1 MSKESRRTR
10 GTGIRSKL
18 TAQMLLVG
26 LAPLVVLGAL
36 GYVVLRRSG
45 EAFDRNLRD
54 TAQLT
59 LTNAA
64 KDLAGQLDVYME
76 ERVRD
81 VLTWASD
88 PLIVDAATRADAA
101 ARQHGWPGYPAI
113 ASQPDTIKRIETE
126 MTGVRS
132 LNPLPGATQYLKDQ
146 VGQTKVFREVFFT
159 DKSGYNAAISNMTS
173 DFVQSDEGW
182 WVNAWNK
189 GLDIGKVGFDESAG
203 VWSIDVSARIDHPRT
218 QEPVGVLKAVLDIS
232 AVQALATQSA
242 QKLPGAAVQ
251 VMIRRTGMLLADTGV
266 SHDRRFIM
274 SDEGNLLKR
283 KVPAAALA
291 ATASTPA
298 GYLVD
303 EGDASGVTPRRQ
315 QVVGYAVG
323 AGKGQFPDV
332 PEFEGLGWAV
342 IVGQDKKVAFAALDQ
357 LGAQQRTLTGLLVG
371 VLSLAAVGLGVV
383 GTFLGRRISRPLLEL
398 SQAARRLSTGDLGV
412 EVQVRST
419 DEIGQLAGTFN
430 ETVVRLRGQLRT
442 EAERDEERKKR
453 EELQRNITRFLETA
467 TEIAGGDLTKRG
479 EVTADVLGNVVDA
492 INVMVEEIETIVRDA
507 RQAALQVGLSA
518 GDLIQASDQMATGAE
533 AQSREA
539 SSASAPST
547 SWRIGAAGRRE
558 RGRVGARRPGDAG
571 CRPEGRGAVRSSLEG
586 MQRIRGEV
594 QTIAK
599 KIKSLGDRSLEIS
612 DIVNT
617 IEDIASQTN
626 LLALNASIEA
636 AGAGEAG
643 LRFAI
648 VADEVRKLAE
658 RSAKATKDIALLIRN
673 VQVETQ
679 EAIVLV
685 EQGTREVE
693 SGYGVTVEAGERLKQ
708 IATISERSSGL
719 AQEIS
724 TASQRQVRT
733 HGGRGHGRAVD
744 RDGGGSDRAGRSA
757 DAEDR
762 RRAREARGH
771 AAGQPGALQAHGVTL
786 ASAAG
791 RAGNGGRARRR
802 CRTRNGSS
810 CAASS
815 SWRRGTPSRRWRRG
829 CPACWSPRHPARRS
843 RRWWSWRTG

>member
-10 GTGIRSKL
+10 GTGIRAKL

-45 EAFDRNLRD
+45 EAFDRNLRN

-88 PLIVDAATRADAA
+88 PLIIDAATRADAA

-218 QEPVGVLKAVLDIS
+218 QEPLGVLKAVLDIS
-232 AVQALATQSA
+232 AVQVLATQSA

-266 SHDRRFIM
+266 SHERRFIM

-283 KVPAAALA
+283 KVPAAELA
-291 ATASTPA
+291 ATATTPA

-303 EGDASGVTPRRQ
+303 EGDGSGASPRRQ

-332 PEFEGLGWAV
+332 PELEGLGWAV
-342 IVGQDKKVAFAALDQ
+342 IVGQDKKVAFTALDQ

-398 SQAARRLSTGDLGV
+398 SHAARRLSTGDLGV
-412 EVQVRST
+412 EVRVRST

-430 ETVVRLRGQLRT
+430 ETVARLRGQLRT

-467 TEIAGGDLTKRG
+467 TQIAGGDLSKRG

-539 SSASAPST
+539 SSASSAVDELAHSVRQVAE
-547 SWRIGAAGRRE
+547 SADGSARAARDTLD
-558 RGRVGARRPGDAG
+558 AAQKGD
-571 CRPEGRGAVRSSLEG
+571 GAVRSSLEG

-617 IEDIASQTN
+617 IDDIASQTN

-693 SGYGVTVEAGERLKQ
+693 SGYGLTVEAGERLKQ

-733 HGGRGHGRAVD
+733 TEGVAMAVQSIATVAVQTEQGVLQTRRTVD
-744 RDGGGSDRAGRSA
+744 ELVKLA
-757 DAEDR
+757 DT
-762 RRAREARGH
+762 
-771 AAGQPGALQAHGVTL
+771 LQASLERFKLT
-786 ASAAG
+786 A
-791 RAGNGGRARRR
+791 
-802 CRTRNGSS
+802 
-810 CAASS
+810 
-815 SWRRGTPSRRWRRG
+815 
-829 CPACWSPRHPARRS
+829 
-843 RRWWSWRTG
+843 

>member
-203 VWSIDVSARIDHPRT
+203 VWSIDVSARIDNPRT
-218 QEPVGVLKAVLDIS
+218 QEPLGVLKAVLDIS

-303 EGDASGVTPRRQ
+303 EGDASGATPRRQ

-398 SQAARRLSTGDLGV
+398 SHAARRLSTGDLGV
-412 EVQVRST
+412 EVRVRST

-430 ETVVRLRGQLRT
+430 ETVARLRGQLRT

-467 TEIAGGDLTKRG
+467 TQIAGGDLSKRG

-539 SSASAPST
+539 SSASSAVDELAHSVRQVAE
-547 SWRIGAAGRRE
+547 SADGSARAARDTLD
-558 RGRVGARRPGDAG
+558 AAQKGD
-571 CRPEGRGAVRSSLEG
+571 GAVRSSLEG

-617 IEDIASQTN
+617 IDDIASQTN

-693 SGYGVTVEAGERLKQ
+693 SGYGLTVEAGERLKQ

-733 HGGRGHGRAVD
+733 TEGVATAVQSIATVAVQTEQGVLQTRRTVD
-744 RDGGGSDRAGRSA
+744 ELVKLA
-757 DAEDR
+757 DT
-762 RRAREARGH
+762 
-771 AAGQPGALQAHGVTL
+771 LQASLERFKLT
-786 ASAAG
+786 A
-791 RAGNGGRARRR
+791 
-802 CRTRNGSS
+802 
-810 CAASS
+810 
-815 SWRRGTPSRRWRRG
+815 
-829 CPACWSPRHPARRS
+829 
-843 RRWWSWRTG
+843 

>member
-1 MSKESRRTR
+1 
-10 GTGIRSKL
+10 
-18 TAQMLLVG
+18 MLLVG

-113 ASQPDTIKRIETE
+113 VSQPDTIKRIETE

-203 VWSIDVSARIDHPRT
+203 VWSIDVSARIDNPRT
-218 QEPVGVLKAVLDIS
+218 QEPLGVLKAVLDIS

-274 SDEGNLLKR
+274 SDEGNLLKG

-303 EGDASGVTPRRQ
+303 EGDASGATPRRQ

-412 EVQVRST
+412 EVRVRST

-430 ETVVRLRGQLRT
+430 ETVARLRGQLRT

-467 TEIAGGDLTKRG
+467 TQIAGGDLSKRG

-539 SSASAPST
+539 SSASSAVDELAHSVRQVAE
-547 SWRIGAAGRRE
+547 SADGSAHAARDTLD
-558 RGRVGARRPGDAG
+558 AAQKGD
-571 CRPEGRGAVRSSLEG
+571 GAVRSSLEG

-617 IEDIASQTN
+617 IDDIASQTN

-693 SGYGVTVEAGERLKQ
+693 SGYGLTVEAGERLKQ

-733 HGGRGHGRAVD
+733 TEGVATAVQSIATVAVQTEQGVLQTRRTVD
-744 RDGGGSDRAGRSA
+744 ELVKLA
-757 DAEDR
+757 DT
-762 RRAREARGH
+762 
-771 AAGQPGALQAHGVTL
+771 LQASLERFKLT
-786 ASAAG
+786 A
-791 RAGNGGRARRR
+791 
-802 CRTRNGSS
+802 
-810 CAASS
+810 
-815 SWRRGTPSRRWRRG
+815 
-829 CPACWSPRHPARRS
+829 
-843 RRWWSWRTG
+843 

>member
-1 MSKESRRTR
+1 
-10 GTGIRSKL
+10 
-18 TAQMLLVG
+18 
-26 LAPLVVLGAL
+26 
-36 GYVVLRRSG
+36 
-45 EAFDRNLRD
+45 
-54 TAQLT
+54 
-59 LTNAA
+59 
-64 KDLAGQLDVYME
+64 
-76 ERVRD
+76 
-81 VLTWASD
+81 
-88 PLIVDAATRADAA
+88 
-101 ARQHGWPGYPAI
+101 
-113 ASQPDTIKRIETE
+113 
-126 MTGVRS
+126 
-132 LNPLPGATQYLKDQ
+132 
-146 VGQTKVFREVFFT
+146 
-159 DKSGYNAAISNMTS
+159 
-173 DFVQSDEGW
+173 
-182 WVNAWNK
+182 
-189 GLDIGKVGFDESAG
+189 
-203 VWSIDVSARIDHPRT
+203 
-218 QEPVGVLKAVLDIS
+218 
-232 AVQALATQSA
+232 
-242 QKLPGAAVQ
+242 
-251 VMIRRTGMLLADTGV
+251 
-266 SHDRRFIM
+266 M

-303 EGDASGVTPRRQ
+303 EGDASGATPRRQ

-342 IVGQDKKVAFAALDQ
+342 IVGQDKNVAFAALDQ

-371 VLSLAAVGLGVV
+371 VLSLAAVGLGVL
-383 GTFLGRRISRPLLEL
+383 GTFLGRRISQPLLEL

-412 EVQVRST
+412 EVLVRST

-430 ETVVRLRGQLRT
+430 ETVDRLRGQLRT

-467 TEIAGGDLTKRG
+467 TQIAGGDLSKRG

-539 SSASAPST
+539 SSASSAVDELAHSVRQVAE
-547 SWRIGAAGRRE
+547 SADGSARAARDTLE
-558 RGRVGARRPGDAG
+558 AAQKGD
-571 CRPEGRGAVRSSLEG
+571 GAVRSSLEG

-617 IEDIASQTN
+617 IDDIASQTN

-693 SGYGVTVEAGERLKQ
+693 SGYGRTVAAGERLKQ

-724 TASQRQVRT
+724 TAAQRQVRST
-733 HGGRGHGRAVD
+733 EGVATAMQSIATVAVQTEQGVLQTRRTVD
-744 RDGGGSDRAGRSA
+744 ELVKLA
-757 DAEDR
+757 DT
-762 RRAREARGH
+762 
-771 AAGQPGALQAHGVTL
+771 LQASLERFKLT
-786 ASAAG
+786 A
-791 RAGNGGRARRR
+791 
-802 CRTRNGSS
+802 
-810 CAASS
+810 
-815 SWRRGTPSRRWRRG
+815 
-829 CPACWSPRHPARRS
+829 
-843 RRWWSWRTG
+843 

>member
-1 MSKESRRTR
+1 
-10 GTGIRSKL
+10 
-18 TAQMLLVG
+18 MLLVG

-64 KDLAGQLDVYME
+64 KDLAGQFDVYME

-88 PLIVDAATRADAA
+88 PLIVDAATRADVA

-146 VGQTKVFREVFFT
+146 VGQAKVFREVFFT
-159 DKSGYNAAISNMTS
+159 DKSGYNAGISNTTS

-218 QEPVGVLKAVLDIS
+218 QEPLGVLKAVLDIS
-232 AVQALATQSA
+232 AVQVLATQAA
-242 QKLPGAAVQ
+242 QRLPGSAVQ

-266 SHDRRFIM
+266 GHDRRFIM

-303 EGDASGVTPRRQ
+303 EGDASGATPRRQ

-342 IVGQDKKVAFAALDQ
+342 IVGQDKNVAFAALDQ

-371 VLSLAAVGLGVV
+371 VLSLAAVGLGVL
-383 GTFLGRRISRPLLEL
+383 GTFLGRRISQPLLEL

-412 EVQVRST
+412 EVLVRST

-430 ETVVRLRGQLRT
+430 ETVDRLRGQLRT

-467 TEIAGGDLTKRG
+467 TQIAGGDLSKRG

-539 SSASAPST
+539 SSASSAVDELAHSVRQVAE
-547 SWRIGAAGRRE
+547 SADGSARAARDTLE
-558 RGRVGARRPGDAG
+558 AAQKGD
-571 CRPEGRGAVRSSLEG
+571 GAVRSSLEG

-617 IEDIASQTN
+617 IDDIASQTN

-693 SGYGVTVEAGERLKQ
+693 SGYGRTVEAGERLKQ

-724 TASQRQVRT
+724 TAAQRQVRST
-733 HGGRGHGRAVD
+733 EGVATAMQSIATVAVQTEQGVLQTRRTVD
-744 RDGGGSDRAGRSA
+744 ELVKLA
-757 DAEDR
+757 DT
-762 RRAREARGH
+762 
-771 AAGQPGALQAHGVTL
+771 LQASLERFKLT
-786 ASAAG
+786 A
-791 RAGNGGRARRR
+791 
-802 CRTRNGSS
+802 
-810 CAASS
+810 
-815 SWRRGTPSRRWRRG
+815 
-829 CPACWSPRHPARRS
+829 
-843 RRWWSWRTG
+843 

>member
-1 MSKESRRTR
+1 
-10 GTGIRSKL
+10 
-18 TAQMLLVG
+18 MLLVG

-45 EAFDRNLRD
+45 DAFDRNLQD

-88 PLIVDAATRADAA
+88 PLIVDAAVRADAA
-101 ARQHGWPGYPAI
+101 ARQHGWPGYPVI
-113 ASQPDTIKRIETE
+113 ASQSDTIKRIESE
-126 MTGVRS
+126 MAGVRS

-146 VGQTKVFREVFFT
+146 VAQTKVFREVFFT
-159 DKSGYNAAISNMTS
+159 DRSGYNAAISNMTS

-203 VWSIDVSARIDHPRT
+203 VWSIDVSARIDNPRT
-218 QEPVGVLKAVLDIS
+218 QEPLGVLKAVLDIS
-232 AVQALATQSA
+232 AVQVLATQAA
-242 QKLPGAAVQ
+242 QKLPGSAVQ

-274 SDEGNLLKR
+274 ADEGNLLKR

-303 EGDASGVTPRRQ
+303 ERDASGATPRRG
-315 QVVGYAVG
+315 QVVGWAVG
-323 AGKGQFPDV
+323 AGKNQFRDL

-357 LGAQQRTLTGLLVG
+357 LGTQQRTLTGLLVG
-371 VLSLAAVGLGVV
+371 VLSVAAVGLAAV
-383 GTFLGRRISRPLLEL
+383 GTFLGRRISQPLLEL
-398 SQAARRLSTGDLGV
+398 SHAARRLSTGDLGV
-412 EVQVRST
+412 EVRVRST

-430 ETVVRLRGQLRT
+430 ETVARLRGQLRT

-467 TEIAGGDLTKRG
+467 TQIAGGDLSKRG

-507 RQAALQVGLSA
+507 RQAALQVGVSA

-539 SSASAPST
+539 SSASSAVDELTHSVRQVAE
-547 SWRIGAAGRRE
+547 SADGSARAARDTLE
-558 RGRVGARRPGDAG
+558 AAQKGD
-571 CRPEGRGAVRSSLEG
+571 GAVRSSLEG

-594 QTIAK
+594 QAIAK

-617 IEDIASQTN
+617 IDDIASQTN

-658 RSAKATKDIALLIRN
+658 RSVKATKDIALLIRN

-693 SGYGVTVEAGERLKQ
+693 GGYGLTVEAGERLKQ

-724 TASQRQVRT
+724 TATQRQVRST
-733 HGGRGHGRAVD
+733 EGVATAMQSIATVAVQTEQGVLQTRRTVD
-744 RDGGGSDRAGRSA
+744 ELVKLSDT
-757 DAEDR
+757 
-762 RRAREARGH
+762 
-771 AAGQPGALQAHGVTL
+771 LQASLERFKLT
-786 ASAAG
+786 A
-791 RAGNGGRARRR
+791 
-802 CRTRNGSS
+802 
-810 CAASS
+810 
-815 SWRRGTPSRRWRRG
+815 
-829 CPACWSPRHPARRS
+829 
-843 RRWWSWRTG
+843 